1 MVKSEWVLGQMSGTS
16 VDGVDVALL
25 HTDGGATV
33 LPGVGRVFPYRNTER
48 TAILNGTRFARKVA
62 TRDLANREQW
72 PEPIRD
78 AETAATEAHIR
89 SLRAFLRST
98 GQRPAV
104 IGYHGQTLLH
114 RPAEQFTL
122 QAGCADRLASELGL
136 PVVFGL
142 RRMDLEVGG
151 EGAPLAPFFHH
162 AIARASGLLSPTA
175 FLNLGGI
182 GNVSAVDPAIPEP
195 DTPGAVS
202 AFDTG
207 PGCGLVDD
215 WVEIHG
221 RGKFDRGGVLAE
233 RGHASRKALEA
244 LLGHPFFGVP
254 PPKSLDRGAF
264 SLDAVQDLS
273 VEDGAATL
281 VSFTAEAVALA
292 ADWLEPAPE
301 LWLVCG
307 GGRRNPALMSELR
320 RVIQVPVRPI
330 ESVGWDGDLL
340 EALAFAHLGM
350 RAIQGRTISA
360 PATTGCTKPAAGGQ
374 IAWPG
379 RGTGEHLD
387 SDQGQDR

>member
-33 LPGVGRVFPYRNTER
+33 LPGVGRVFPYRKTER
-48 TAILNGTRFARKVA
+48 DAILNGTRLARKVA

-72 PEPIRD
+72 PDPIRD
-78 AETAATEAHIR
+78 AETAATDAHIR
-89 SLRAFLRST
+89 SLRAFLGST
-98 GQRPAV
+98 RQRPAV

-114 RPAEQFTL
+114 RPAERFSL

-142 RRMDLEVGG
+142 RQTDLEVGG

-195 DTPGAVS
+195 DTLGAVA

-215 WVEIHG
+215 WVEFHG
-221 RGKFDRGGVLAE
+221 RGKFDRGGMLAE
-233 RGHASRKALEA
+233 RGNASREALEA
-244 LLGHPFFGVP
+244 LLGHPFFGLP

-264 SLDAVQDLS
+264 SLDAVQGLS
-273 VEDGAATL
+273 VADGAATL

-292 ADWLEPAPE
+292 ANWLEPVPR

-307 GGRRNPALMSELR
+307 GGRRNPALMRELR
-320 RVIQVPVRPI
+320 RVIRMPVRPI

-340 EALAFAHLGM
+340 EAQAFAHLGM

-360 PATTGCTKPAAGGQ
+360 PATTGCAKPAAGGKT
-374 IAWPG
+374 AWPG
-379 RGTGEHLD
+379 RGTSEPQNLY
-387 SDQGQDR
+387 